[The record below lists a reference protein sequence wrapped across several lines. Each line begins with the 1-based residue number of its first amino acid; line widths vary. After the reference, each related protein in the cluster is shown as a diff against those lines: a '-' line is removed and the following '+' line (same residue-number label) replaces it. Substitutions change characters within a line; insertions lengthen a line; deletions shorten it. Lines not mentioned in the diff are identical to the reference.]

1 MSDKKWVQQ
10 PADLVLRIWYKK
22 DTPRHDK
29 EELREMFITLT
40 NYLDNLSMYEI
51 TPECFY
57 EKEIDSNRRL
67 MK

>member
-1 MSDKKWVQQ
+1 MFKEFIQQ
-10 PADLVLRIWYKK
+10 MKDPDLILKIWYKK

-57 EKEIDSNRRL
+57 EKENCKDR
-67 MK
+67 